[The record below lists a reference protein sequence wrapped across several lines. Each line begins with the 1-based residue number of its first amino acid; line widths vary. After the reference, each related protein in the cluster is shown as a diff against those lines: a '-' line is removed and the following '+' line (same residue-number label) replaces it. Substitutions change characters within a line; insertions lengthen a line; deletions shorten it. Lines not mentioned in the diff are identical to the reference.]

1 MAKKAKADPDYELMK
16 RRYEKMR
23 EREAAGPK
31 RTIGELLDLRL
42 RVAKDIAASSRD
54 LDEVLDEVY
63 KDAVPPEQREVW
75 NPHPRHRWMACPS
88 VWGSKPCLAVLD
100 FGWSRDPDRPETRR
114 WLRCW
119 SKSNYD
125 GYDDTRLIQDITR
138 RTPTTEL
145 DALAATFEVST
156 AFESNDPEL
165 AKRFIDVNHRNMQLY
180 YRAQVVKRE
189 IDHAVTQ
196 ILKDKCGWFER
207 KGQKWRRVNFDNGI
221 VLTVTD
227 VGEVL
232 FGDQVEEINFSL
244 SDRPS
249 VRRHA
254 SYGPL
259 SSLSERQRRARERP

>member
-1 MAKKAKADPDYELMK
+1 MAKKAKVDPEYQLMK

-23 EREAAGPK
+23 DREAAGPK
-31 RTIGELLDLRL
+31 RTIGELFDLRL

-63 KDAVPPEQREVW
+63 KDAVPPEQRGVW
-75 NPHPRHRWMACPS
+75 KSHLRHRWMACS
-88 VWGSKPCLAVLD
+88 TVWASKPVLAVID
-100 FGWSRDPDRPETRR
+100 FGWSHDHEQPQNRR

-119 SKSNYD
+119 SKSNYH
-125 GYDDTRLIQDITR
+125 GYDDNRLIQDITM

-145 DALAATFEVST
+145 DALAATFEVAT
-156 AFESNDPEL
+156 AFEGNDPEL
-165 AKRFIDVNHRNMQLY
+165 AQRFLNVNHRNTQLY
-180 YRAQVVKRE
+180 YRAHVVKRE

-196 ILKDKCGWFER
+196 MLKDKCGWHER